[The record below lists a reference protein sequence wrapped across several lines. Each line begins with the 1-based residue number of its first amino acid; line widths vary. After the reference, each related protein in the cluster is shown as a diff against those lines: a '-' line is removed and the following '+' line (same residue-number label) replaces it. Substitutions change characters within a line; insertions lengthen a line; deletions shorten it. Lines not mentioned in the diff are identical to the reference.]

1 MVKNLCFD
9 QFYANLT
16 QTCQIQLAFPH
27 LAVRPL
33 CLSLFFLPTSL
44 SQRPFS
50 LSTTVL
56 PSFHVSLGLC
66 FYYPLNTCLNKTFS
80 DLLPQPSCLVL
91 GYCTFFSAQTLPFFP
106 YPEAWHHHPTR
117 VMLHILL
124 PQISPATLQNGPEHK
139 QWVWQSSR
147 LLFNIPHWQHI
158 IVAVFQLFYT
168 VAHVDPGSWRNA
180 EPGL

>member
-33 CLSLFFLPTSL
+33 CLSLVFLPISL

-56 PSFHVSLGLC
+56 PSFLPSMSVWGFAFTILWTHAWIRPSLTFCHSPPALFLAIALSFQHRHCHSFPTQRRDTITQQGSC
-66 FYYPLNTCLNKTFS
+66 CTFS
-80 DLLPQPSCLVL
+80 CLKSLLPPFKTDQNTSSGFGRALDYYL
-91 GYCTFFSAQTLPFFP
+91 ISLTGNTSLWLYFNFSTQ
-106 YPEAWHHHPTR
+106 
-117 VMLHILL
+117 LHM
-124 PQISPATLQNGPEHK
+124 
-139 QWVWQSSR
+139 
-147 LLFNIPHWQHI
+147 
-158 IVAVFQLFYT
+158 
-168 VAHVDPGSWRNA
+168 
-180 EPGL
+180 